1 MIMYIFGKCI
11 IYSSRVQK
19 LARWP
24 TKIKKFKC
32 KIYKFI
38 YKFINVV
45 YNTREDCKPD
55 LVSALCI
62 ERKGFGIARIIELY
76 PFPRNLGEI
85 ACVFCIH
92 NA

>member
-24 TKIKKFKC
+24 TEITFTKKFKC

-38 YKFINVV
+38 YIYIYKFINVV
-45 YNTREDCKPD
+45 FQYSCDCKPD
-55 LVSALCI
+55 LVSVSA
-62 ERKGFGIARIIELY
+62 
-76 PFPRNLGEI
+76 PF
-85 ACVFCIH
+85 A
-92 NA
+92 